1 MKVYKTKEGYV
12 NINKSEK
19 NFELLISKIISE
31 FENNVRGE
39 YGDDDNL
46 CDYFQTRKSSR
57 TDNIELVIG
66 LTDIFEDIG
75 KKYHSEFINFLTQT
89 LELKNCEEILDLD
102 YLNLRKVAL

>member
-19 NFELLISKIISE
+19 NFELLISKIVSE
-31 FENNVRGE
+31 FENNVNTDYVE
-39 YGDDDNL
+39 NL
-46 CDYFQTRKSSR
+46 GNYFITVKYTNNS
-57 TDNIELVIG
+57 DIELRIG

-75 KKYHSEFINFLTQT
+75 DKYHSEFIKFLTQT